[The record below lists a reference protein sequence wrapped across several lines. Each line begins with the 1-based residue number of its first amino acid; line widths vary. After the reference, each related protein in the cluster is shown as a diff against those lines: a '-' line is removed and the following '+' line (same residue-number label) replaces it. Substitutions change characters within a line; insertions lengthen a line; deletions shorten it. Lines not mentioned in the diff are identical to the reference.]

1 MNATAPHTYTQIDQ
15 LDPILG
21 PTSAAH
27 ITSAPQATV
36 LAILAKGHRHHIPA
50 KLMRAWIKSRL
61 ASRPEVV
68 KVSQSNAWTALVKAS
83 SDWLRSQDERSSS
96 SLAAAVARRG
106 LARCLAETNFE
117 DTKTRKPLGGHKQVV
132 ARHTASVLAL
142 EAISNAWQGKETV
155 IVSHPWLAVKRGVKR
170 LAAQT
175 HFRMLV
181 EMGWIKVVA
190 GGRAGVPS
198 RIRFARLP
206 AAVGQVVEGDERY
219 AQVGEIAA
227 LAETENY
234 VAAVFRSAAHPAWSY
249 SPELSAA
256 HWLAL
261 LADAAGVDPVSL
273 GVNKTRVASIR
284 KQLTALLGEPAER
297 DATLL
302 METLDEHAIELGA
315 FQAYESAEEARR
327 AAAEER
333 RLEVMAT
340 REAKRAAAD
349 ERAQAKKD
357 AKLIKAEAVPVE
369 TVPAEPMRETVQDQA
384 ARLLPRL
391 YSKAGQLPAPATGT
405 QALKEW
411 LTGATPMLDSCQAP
425 LRMAL
430 ANALY
435 ADTVAAGWP
444 ANLAGGFAK
453 SCAGPALQAAA

>member
-1 MNATAPHTYTQIDQ
+1 MNATAPHMSTQIDQ

-27 ITSAPQATV
+27 TTSAPQATV

-68 KVSQSNAWTALVKAS
+68 QVSQSNAWSGLVRAS

-106 LARCLAETNFE
+106 LARCLAESNFE
-117 DTKTRKPLGGHKQVV
+117 DTKTRKTLGGHKQVV
-132 ARHTASVLAL
+132 ARHTAAVLAL

-175 HFRMLV
+175 HFKMLV

-206 AAVGQVVEGDERY
+206 AVVGAVVEGDERY
-219 AQVGEIAA
+219 AQVGEIAS
-227 LAETENY
+227 LDEPENL

-256 HWLAL
+256 HWLTL
-261 LADAAGVDPVSL
+261 LADAAGVDPISL

-284 KQLTALLGEPAER
+284 KQLVGLLGEPDER

-302 METLDEHAIELGA
+302 METLDEHAIEVGA
-315 FQAYESAEEARR
+315 FQAYEAAEEARR

-340 REAKRAAAD
+340 REAKRAAA
-349 ERAQAKKD
+349 EEKAQAKKD
-357 AKLIKAEAVPVE
+357 AKLIKVEAVVDPAPVE
-369 TVPAEPMRETVQDQA
+369 PVRETVQDQA

-411 LTGATPMLDSCQAP
+411 LTDATPMLDSCQAP

-453 SCAGPALQAAA
+453 ACAGPALQAAA